1 LAKVP
6 HEELLG
12 LVHPSGGIVIDE
24 NRLHT
29 LALRTRRLLEDYVAL
44 RQEEFGHTEP
54 ARLENC
60 CGLAAWLICRQLW
73 RIAGT
78 ESELVYGH
86 FTGNSQ
92 GVFIQGNHCW
102 TEVGGRVVDITL
114 TQYAEWYRPV
124 EIMSVKVAR
133 EVGYRWVL
141 RGSAAWNKVCCW
153 DPGPLLVGRAVT
165 KYIDRREKSTLVR
178 PHPRHYGAPPR
189 LEGAT

>member
-1 LAKVP
+1 VSDQELPEEVAHDLSRYLDGAKPARVAFYDKKLSRVEAWFQTTKLTPGRADKSLAKVP

-73 RIAGT
+73 A
-78 ESELVYGH
+78 
-86 FTGNSQ
+86 
-92 GVFIQGNHCW
+92 HC
-102 TEVGGRVVDITL
+102 
-114 TQYAEWYRPV
+114 
-124 EIMSVKVAR
+124 
-133 EVGYRWVL
+133 
-141 RGSAAWNKVCCW
+141 
-153 DPGPLLVGRAVT
+153 
-165 KYIDRREKSTLVR
+165 
-178 PHPRHYGAPPR
+178 RH
-189 LEGAT
+189 